1 MVGEIA
7 IPGETRPRCDAK
19 RDILYIFFIGAKVF
33 VSGVKTGGTRKPRR
47 FRNCCSDTW
56 IKIRPSGLGRTR
68 PAINRGG
75 RYFFVARP
83 QRNVRSGVVIERRF
97 PSCPLMTP
105 VFLPSSA
112 LDRFNRG
119 QRFPPPANRLN
130 FLQEFITKNSP
141 PASITRPSP
150 PLYLSSSFK
159 TIVTPLPRNMFNIPC
174 K

>member
-7 IPGETRPRCDAK
+7 IPGETRRGVMLSA
-19 RDILYIFFIGAKVF
+19 IYYIYFSSARKFF

-141 PASITRPSP
+141 RFDYTADP

>member
-141 PASITRPSP
+141 RFDYTADP